1 MHEVIR
7 QFVTIFP
14 PAHDSLTDHDIV
26 THVNYTRLSATRCI
40 NKRKMTH
47 LVGSWLQIELAKSAF
62 ATASINQSRFLGVI
76 DRCFSAP
83 TNPPDL
89 PRRRTTTGRAQVS
102 QPKNITTQMSSSTI

>member
-7 QFVTIFP
+7 PFVTIFR

-26 THVNYTRLSATRCI
+26 THVNYTRLPAARCI

-47 LVGSWLQIELAKSAF
+47 LVDTWHQVKLAKSAF
-62 ATASINQSRFLGVI
+62 ATASTNQSRFLGVI
-76 DRCFSAP
+76 DRCFSVP

-89 PRRRTTTGRAQVS
+89 LRRRPTTGRAQVS